1 MATVKVNVSEA
12 RELLAADKG
21 GTSDAFVII
30 ELVDS
35 TSKKPLNGRSHK
47 TDVVKKSLNPIWS
60 KGSVIWNDV
69 AEDLSTLALK
79 VAVFD
84 NDMMSREALGVVT
97 IPFSAS
103 TKTENGLVDWYPLSD
118 AAKMKAGS
126 ASGAVK
132 VSFQVEPSSAA
143 AMDAA
148 PASTKVLS
156 APAEVETAIAPT
168 ATAPTEI
175 AFSSGATEF
184 TSKSD
189 SSASASSQEA
199 SSRPSSRGGTTNSG
213 KGTVWVN
220 VMEARD
226 LMAADKSG
234 TSDAYATYEL
244 IDTATGKSAKRLRK
258 QKTEVVRKSLAPAW
272 KNGAMMWENVAE
284 DLETL
289 SLKVTVFDSDTMS
302 SEALGEAVVPLSVC
316 PGQSQ
321 AEVVEWYALT
331 DAAKMKAGSATG
343 AVRVSLSAAA
353 SAEDLLSSVNAEK
366 GTAVDGSL
374 RPLPKPDAS
383 EGASSLEASS
393 RPSSRGGTTN
403 SGKGTVW
410 VNVMEARDLMAADKS
425 GTSDAYATYELIDT
439 ATGKSAKRL
448 RKQKTEVVRK
458 SLAPAWK
465 NGAMMWENVA
475 EDLETLSLK
484 VTVFDSDTMSSEAL
498 GEAVVPLSVCLGQ
511 SQAEVVEWYAL
522 TDAAKM
528 KAGSATGAVRV
539 SLSAAVSAEDLLSS
553 VDATE
558 AAVDNAS
565 RPSSRGGTASGKGT
579 VWVNVMEARDL
590 MAADKSGTSDAYAT
604 YELIDTA
611 TGKSAKRLRK
621 QKTEVV
627 RKSLAPA
634 WKNGA
639 MMWENVAEDLET
651 LSLKVTVFDSDTMS
665 SEALGEAVVPLSVCL
680 GQSQAEV
687 VEWYALTDAAKMKAG
702 SATGAVRV
710 SLSAAASAE
719 DLLSVKANSRPA
731 SSSSSRPSTSGSPKG
746 LVWIS
751 VFEARDLMAADKG
764 ETSDP
769 YATFELV
776 QSETGK
782 SLKKARKKKT
792 NAVKKT
798 LNPVWSDGEVTWA
811 DVDEDLAS
819 LSLKVTVLDSD
830 TMSSE
835 ALGGVTVPLNAF
847 LGQTTDIIEWYP
859 LSDVGEMKAGS
870 AMGAVRIG
878 LKVQSPPKATE
889 DRPISP
895 PPGARP
901 KTAPF
906 RHTVAMKVLE
916 AKELAAADKGGT
928 SDPYAIVELVDAST
942 GKPLKKPRKRKTKT
956 CSKTLQPVWR
966 EAVTWADLTEEVANV
981 LVKVTVYDA
990 DNFSSQALGM
1000 CTVPLSWGTGPKG
1013 SGAQWYPLAAVGKAN
1028 SGGVM
1033 ASGVVMLDFSVVR
1046 VEGKK
1051 GGKSIE
1057 KPKREFTWEDRLD
1070 ACKSG
1075 GKKRFDL
1082 SRLQLVTKFGE
1093 FPAQIVSPSLGL
1105 GQTLTALNL
1114 KGNGLSVLPPFL
1126 STAFPKLKSLVL
1138 SNNFLRTLPDDIA
1151 LLVNLEVL
1159 AIDRNKFVA
1168 LPPVLFSDALCD
1180 SLVSL
1185 NAQGNQLSSLPPDV
1199 QKWLGLEHLLLKDNL
1214 LTAER
1219 LPAAALSTLASD
1231 GSLVNLE
1238 LDGNPCMRGTP
1249 FVLPLPENAYGGN
1262 GSGAGYKK
1270 GADKAAKKGE
1280 KSAPVWE
1287 PPNPVSELLDSRSL
1301 FRSKLQ
1307 RQVAMQR
1314 AVALRARLAARRADL
1329 VFEE

>member
-1 MATVKVNVSEA
+1 
-12 RELLAADKG
+12 
-21 GTSDAFVII
+21 
-30 ELVDS
+30 
-35 TSKKPLNGRSHK
+35 
-47 TDVVKKSLNPIWS
+47 
-60 KGSVIWNDV
+60 
-69 AEDLSTLALK
+69 
-79 VAVFD
+79 
-84 NDMMSREALGVVT
+84 
-97 IPFSAS
+97 
-103 TKTENGLVDWYPLSD
+103 
-118 AAKMKAGS
+118 
-126 ASGAVK
+126 
-132 VSFQVEPSSAA
+132 
-143 AMDAA
+143 
-148 PASTKVLS
+148 
-156 APAEVETAIAPT
+156 
-168 ATAPTEI
+168 
-175 AFSSGATEF
+175 
-184 TSKSD
+184 
-189 SSASASSQEA
+189 
-199 SSRPSSRGGTTNSG
+199 
-213 KGTVWVN
+213 
-220 VMEARD
+220 
-226 LMAADKSG
+226 
-234 TSDAYATYEL
+234 
-244 IDTATGKSAKRLRK
+244 
-258 QKTEVVRKSLAPAW
+258 
-272 KNGAMMWENVAE
+272 
-284 DLETL
+284 
-289 SLKVTVFDSDTMS
+289 
-302 SEALGEAVVPLSVC
+302 
-316 PGQSQ
+316 
-321 AEVVEWYALT
+321 
-331 DAAKMKAGSATG
+331 
-343 AVRVSLSAAA
+343 
-353 SAEDLLSSVNAEK
+353 
-366 GTAVDGSL
+366 
-374 RPLPKPDAS
+374 
-383 EGASSLEASS
+383 
-393 RPSSRGGTTN
+393 
-403 SGKGTVW
+403 
-410 VNVMEARDLMAADKS
+410 
-425 GTSDAYATYELIDT
+425 
-439 ATGKSAKRL
+439 
-448 RKQKTEVVRK
+448 
-458 SLAPAWK
+458 
-465 NGAMMWENVA
+465 
-475 EDLETLSLK
+475 
-484 VTVFDSDTMSSEAL
+484 
-498 GEAVVPLSVCLGQ
+498 
-511 SQAEVVEWYAL
+511 
-522 TDAAKM
+522 
-528 KAGSATGAVRV
+528 
-539 SLSAAVSAEDLLSS
+539 
-553 VDATE
+553 
-558 AAVDNAS
+558 
-565 RPSSRGGTASGKGT
+565 
-579 VWVNVMEARDL
+579 
-590 MAADKSGTSDAYAT
+590 
-604 YELIDTA
+604 
-611 TGKSAKRLRK
+611 
-621 QKTEVV
+621 
-627 RKSLAPA
+627 
-634 WKNGA
+634 